1 MATHDYVLANQ
12 SGSSFRTD
20 LNNALAA
27 VVSNNSNA
35 TEPSTKYAYELWA
48 DTNSGYLKI
57 RNAANN
63 AWIQL
68 FNQLPTLYPD
78 INIRRVID
86 TGPELDN
93 IPIITYENVCQHS
106 QINQKT
112 LITSTQ

>member
-57 RNAANN
+57 RNIKNM
-63 AWIQL
+63 
-68 FNQLPTLYPD
+68 
-78 INIRRVID
+78 
-86 TGPELDN
+86 
-93 IPIITYENVCQHS
+93 
-106 QINQKT
+106 
-112 LITSTQ
+112 